1 MKDRPMTPRLM
12 LALTLGAAA
21 LAASPASAAWT
32 TAGDALAGDGTL
44 TLSTAYALAGDP
56 DAPFN
61 LSGRSAVGIDQVE
74 SAAGLAPYALDLSQD
89 EAATEGSV
97 AWQSFAVAA
106 GDTLRF
112 DWQFETR
119 ETDFEDHAFLVLDGR
134 LLTLAT
140 RSQPG
145 AAART
150 FSHSFSAGGLATLAL
165 GVVDTVDY
173 LGVSTLTVSNLQ
185 ISPVPEP
192 ATALLW
198 AGGLLALGALRRRA
212 R

>member
-1 MKDRPMTPRLM
+1 MTTRLL
-12 LALTLGAAA
+12 LALALGTTT
-21 LAASPASAAWT
+21 LAASPAFAAWN
-32 TAGDALAGDGTL
+32 TAGDALAGVDTL
-44 TLSTAYALAGDP
+44 TLTTAYALPGDP

-61 LSGRSAVGIDQVE
+61 LSGSSAVGIDLVE
-74 SAAGLAPYALDLSQD
+74 SAAGLAPYALDLSED
-89 EAATEGSV
+89 ETGTEGSV

-112 DWQFETR
+112 DWTFQTW
-119 ETDFEDHAFLVLDGR
+119 ETDFEDHAFLVLDGS

-145 AAART
+145 AAVQT
-150 FSHSFSAGGLATLAL
+150 FSHSFAAAGLATLAL

-192 ATALLW
+192 ATALLFA
-198 AGGLLALGALRRRA
+198 AGLAGVGALRRRQSPA
-212 R
+212 RR